1 MSSPASELERFED
14 RPPLCVDLDGT
25 LLSSDL
31 LFESMLALVRSR
43 PRAALFLLGRAVR
56 GRAALKQAIAES
68 VELDVA
74 ALPYRDAVV
83 GYVREE
89 HAKGRRTVLVTA
101 STARYAEAVAKHLG
115 CFDEVMAST
124 GTTNLKGALKAEAL
138 TRRFGE
144 RRFTYIGDSLAD
156 VPVWR
161 RAGTGL
167 IAGAS
172 GRTERAARAATTI
185 ERVLAEAPSRIDAAV
200 RAMRPHQWLKNL
212 LVFVPL
218 LAGHQLT
225 LAGVSAAAIAFVAFC
240 LVASAA
246 YLLNDLLDLQADRSH
261 PSKRHRPLASGA
273 LPLATASGLIPALA
287 ALGFGTAV
295 LVGAAFA
302 ACVAAYFLLTV
313 AYSFFLKQ
321 RPIVDVMT
329 LAGLYT
335 LRVVAGGAA
344 VGIELSFWLL
354 AFSMF
359 LFLSLALVK
368 RTTEVQLASV
378 TRHDLSRRGYSASDA
393 EPLRAMGVA
402 SGYLAVLVIALYINS
417 DDVTKLYD
425 TPQTLWLLCP
435 GALYWINRI
444 WLKTSRGEMHDDPL
458 VFTLKDRPSLIVG
471 GLSLLILLAAV

>member
-1 MSSPASELERFED
+1 MSSPAPELERLHGP
-14 RPPLCVDLDGT
+14 PPLCVDLDGT
-25 LLSSDL
+25 LLRSDL
-31 LFESMLALVRSR
+31 LLESALALIRSR
-43 PRAALFLLGRAVR
+43 PSAVLFLLRQLLR
-56 GRAALKQAIAES
+56 GRAALKAAIAES
-68 VELDVA
+68 VDLDVS
-74 ALPYRDAVV
+74 ALPYREAVV
-83 GYVREE
+83 SYVREE

-101 STARYAEAVAKHLG
+101 STARYAEAVAHHLG

-124 GTTNLKGALKAEAL
+124 ATANLKGALKAEAL

-144 RRFTYIGDSLAD
+144 GRFTYIGDSVAD
-156 VPVWR
+156 LPVWR
-161 RAGTGL
+161 RAGAGL

-172 GRTERAARAATTI
+172 VRTERAARAATTI
-185 ERVLAEAPSRIDAAV
+185 ERVLAEAPPRVEAAL

-225 LAGVSAAAIAFVAFC
+225 FAGFAAASAAFAAFC

-246 YLLNDLLDLQADRSH
+246 YMLNDLLDLPADRSH

-273 LPLATASGLIPALA
+273 LPLAAASWLIPALGA
-287 ALGFGTAV
+287 AGFGTAV
-295 LVGAAFA
+295 LVGDAFA
-302 ACVAAYFLLTV
+302 ACVAAYFVLTV
-313 AYSFFLKQ
+313 AYSLDLKQ
-321 RPIVDVMT
+321 RPVVDVMT

-335 LRVVAGGAA
+335 LRVIAGGAA
-344 VGIELSFWLL
+344 ADVELSFWLL

-378 TRHDLSRRGYSASDA
+378 TRHDLSRRGYAPSDA

-402 SGYLAVLVIALYINS
+402 SGYLAVLVVALYINS
-417 DDVTKLYD
+417 DDVTKLYE
-425 TPQTLWLLCP
+425 TPQVLWLLCP
-435 GALYWINRI
+435 GALYWVNRI

-458 VFTLKDRPSLIVG
+458 VFTLKDRPSVIVG
-471 GLSLLILLAAV
+471 ALSLSILLAAV